1 MTTYP
6 IRTLRGEIAGA
17 VILVAFT
24 FAIFAMTILPV
35 LTGSAP
41 RPEWFGRI
49 VVGGLFLLGC
59 LALCLGSLR
68 EVREIRVSDDGTV
81 EFTRRWATRRMP
93 ASDIRSMAGHYH
105 RDYDG
110 NMTIWRLTVVTAHGT
125 FKFEQFTDVLLFA
138 DQIRSLNPGVAI
150 EGLWPMV
157 SPRRAY

>member
-6 IRTLRGEIAGA
+6 IRSLRGEIAGA
-17 VILVAFT
+17 VVLVAFT
-24 FAIFAMTILPV
+24 SAIFAITILPV

-41 RPEWFGRI
+41 RGEWFGRI

-59 LALCLGSLR
+59 LVGGLSSLR
-68 EVREIRVSDDGTV
+68 SIREIRVSDDGTV

-125 FKFEQFTDVLLFA
+125 FKFEQFTDVLHFA

-157 SPRRAY
+157 APRRTY